1 MLVKFA
7 PFPRVGERTSW
18 QQLPQA
24 IKEKLI
30 QFGEGYLNYQWPTLP
45 ATHYMDYIRV
55 GNRTRF
61 EKLYF
66 KRRQILAT
74 LVLAEC
80 VEAQGRFIDDLI
92 NGIWLICEESTW
104 VLPAHNNHQALP
116 NINDE
121 IIDLFQ
127 AETGALLAWSDY
139 LLKSVLDQESPLISQ
154 RIQDELQRRI
164 IEPYLKNDYNWSRLA
179 NNWNTW
185 INSNCLTVFL
195 LTEMNHEQK
204 LAGIEKILNS
214 IDFFLAKYPADGGCD
229 EGPFYWGRAAGSLFD
244 LLEQL
249 YLATAGNYS
258 IYDRPIIK
266 NIARYIYQVNI
277 VDDYFVNFA
286 DSSGKIA
293 IDAPVVYMFGKRID
307 DLCLCSL
314 GARELQRQGIEGLMG
329 AEILSLFRVLLGLFN
344 YQEMITFAKENPRYY
359 APDVWLDRIQV
370 MAAREMANSNQGFYL
385 AAKGGYNQESHN
397 HNDVGNF
404 ILYYNG
410 EPVIIDVGVGEYTA
424 KTFSEQRYDIWTM
437 QSAYH
442 NLPTI
447 SEIQQ
452 QAGSNYR
459 AQKVSYSV
467 NKQEVNFALDIS
479 SAYPKAA
486 NIHYW
491 QRSYALKR
499 TEQASLLITDQ
510 FKLNQAQEITLSF
523 MLCKPVRVND
533 LGIIHFSIASNL
545 SMSYDSN
552 LFAVVL
558 EEILISDQRLISV
571 WGSKLYRL
579 LLKTKKPVLSGDWT
593 FVIEKIEQ

>member
-1 MLVKFA
+1 MA
-7 PFPRVGERTSW
+7 TITTSH
-18 QQLPQA
+18 
-24 IKEKLI
+24 KEKLI

-359 APDVWLDRIQV
+359 ASDVWLDRIQV

>member
-359 APDVWLDRIQV
+359 ASDVWLDRIQV

>member
-7 PFPRVGERTSW
+7 PFPRVGDRTSW

-249 YLATAGNYS
+249 YLATAGKYS